1 MVTIS
6 HVVNKLIN
14 DSVYLQEAIG
24 RGIASYGSVA
34 KKLKPNIEEVLGK
47 EAAHYAIVAAI
58 RRHAEK
64 IQLKFNDIKFDKYTC
79 EVNLKTNV
87 LYINVLRSLS
97 LFDKLKRIYDV
108 INFENG
114 DILHIIYGRN
124 SASIVTNERYHK
136 EITDYLYNEKI
147 MSIKKNLV
155 SLSLLTSKELTEKA
169 GVLFQIVR
177 DFAWD
182 NINIIKLI
190 TIDLEIVFIVTEK
203 DAVRGYKVLE
213 QLIKEIE

>member
-24 RGIASYGSVA
+24 KGIASYGSVA
-34 KKLKPNIEEVLGK
+34 KKLKPNIEDILGK

-64 IQLKFNDIKFDKYTC
+64 MELKFKDIKFDKYSC

-87 LYINVLRSLS
+87 MYINAVRSPT

-124 SASIVTNERYHK
+124 SASIVTNERYNK
-136 EITDYLYNEKI
+136 EICDFLYNEKI
-147 MSIKKNLV
+147 ISINKNLV
-155 SLSLLTSKELTEKA
+155 SLSLLISKELTE
-169 GVLFQIVR
+169 
-177 DFAWD
+177 
-182 NINIIKLI
+182 
-190 TIDLEIVFIVTEK
+190 T
-203 DAVRGYKVLE
+203 AVS
-213 QLIKEIE
+213 

>member
-34 KKLKPNIEEVLGK
+34 KKLKPNIEEILGK

-64 IQLKFNDIKFDKYTC
+64 MQLKFKNIKFDKYTC

-87 LYINVLRSLS
+87 IYINVLRSPT
-97 LFDKLKRIYDV
+97 LFDKLKRIYDI

-114 DILHIIYGRN
+114 DILHIIYGRT
-124 SASIVTNERYHK
+124 SASIVTNERYNK
-136 EITDYLYNEKI
+136 EICDFLYNEKI
-147 MSIKKNLV
+147 INSKKNLV
-155 SLSLLTSKELTEKA
+155 SLSLLISKELTETA

-177 DFAWD
+177 NFAWD
-182 NINIIKLI
+182 DINIIKLI
-190 TIDLEIVFIVTEK
+190 TIDLEIIFIVTEK

-213 QLIKEIE
+213 QLIKAVE

>member
-34 KKLKPNIEEVLGK
+34 KKLKPDIEDILGK

-64 IQLKFNDIKFDKYTC
+64 MQVKFRDIKFDKYTC
-79 EVNLKTNV
+79 EINLKTNV
-87 LYINVLRSLS
+87 IYINVFRSPS
-97 LFDKLKRIYDV
+97 LFDRLKKIYDK
-108 INFENG
+108 IKFENG

-124 SASIVTNERYHK
+124 SASIVTNERYNK
-136 EITDYLYNEKI
+136 EIIDFLNSERVTY
-147 MSIKKNLV
+147 IKKNLV
-155 SLSLLTSKELTEKA
+155 SLSLSLSLVSAISSKSFHNLFVCDSNKPSKASLFSLLFSLRATLTTRDI
-169 GVLFQIVR
+169 LFIS
-177 DFAWD
+177 
-182 NINIIKLI
+182 
-190 TIDLEIVFIVTEK
+190 
-203 DAVRGYKVLE
+203 
-213 QLIKEIE
+213 